1 MFAEPIGLGLSR
13 ELHRSVDMYVLV
25 NTGICLSRSHD
36 LTSTVCMSS
45 GSCFMYLVYGVMQP
59 STHRGN

>member
-1 MFAEPIGLGLSR
+1 
-13 ELHRSVDMYVLV
+13 MYVLV